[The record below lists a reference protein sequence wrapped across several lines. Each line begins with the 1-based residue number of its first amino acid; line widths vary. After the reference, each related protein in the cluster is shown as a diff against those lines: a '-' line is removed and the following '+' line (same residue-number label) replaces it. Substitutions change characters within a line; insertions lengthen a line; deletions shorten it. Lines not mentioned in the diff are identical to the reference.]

1 MDKNKVIELIKKG
14 ISYWN
19 RSSYITSYE
28 DDARECFN
36 EAIKELSKSDWIS
49 VEDRL
54 PEFGENV
61 VARTKGGYMNVSY
74 RSKIPRDR
82 ISKEIMDDNG
92 FILNFNLHS
101 EKIAYWHKIDKLE
114 E

>member
-1 MDKNKVIELIKKG
+1 
-14 ISYWN
+14 
-19 RSSYITSYE
+19 
-28 DDARECFN
+28 
-36 EAIKELSKSDWIS
+36 
-49 VEDRL
+49 
-54 PEFGENV
+54 
-61 VARTKGGYMNVSY
+61 MNVSY